1 MDKLGPKTESP
12 NYWWLKL
19 ANEKDE
25 KEKDEEREK
34 DEENEKDEKVYK
46 NFSSCNPAIK
56 KQGQQVVIPLAIDLI
71 GRSDIN

>member
-25 KEKDEEREK
+25 KEK

>member
-25 KEKDEEREK
+25 KAKDEEKDEKEKDEEKE
-34 DEENEKDEKVYK
+34 
-46 NFSSCNPAIK
+46 I
-56 KQGQQVVIPLAIDLI
+56 
-71 GRSDIN
+71 